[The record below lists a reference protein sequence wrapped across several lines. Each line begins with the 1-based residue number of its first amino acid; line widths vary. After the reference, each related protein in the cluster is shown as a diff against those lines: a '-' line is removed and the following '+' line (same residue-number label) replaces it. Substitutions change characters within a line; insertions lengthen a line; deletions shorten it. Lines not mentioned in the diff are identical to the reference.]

1 MSLPP
6 FFLHFSN
13 YMKYDTN
20 CQELFLLGVI
30 KKDSEESFT
39 YLRGRIDNA
48 TSLS

>member
-20 CQELFLLGVI
+20 CQELFLLGV
-30 KKDSEESFT
+30 DFNLYT
-39 YLRGRIDNA
+39 VLRF
-48 TSLS
+48 